1 MHMHN
6 VCVLCVN
13 KTSWFM
19 IMYRSRAKR
28 RVMHGVL
35 ETGDLG
41 MIKKTKKSSARA
53 LCARSTTALPLSARL
68 SVSNSGSLW
77 GVSRGL
83 KISLRAALLMQAHM
97 SQLTR

>member
-41 MIKKTKKSSARA
+41 MNKKNQKKQCARIVRA
-53 LCARSTTALPLSARL
+53 LYYGFTP
-68 SVSNSGSLW
+68 
-77 GVSRGL
+77 
-83 KISLRAALLMQAHM
+83 
-97 SQLTR
+97 